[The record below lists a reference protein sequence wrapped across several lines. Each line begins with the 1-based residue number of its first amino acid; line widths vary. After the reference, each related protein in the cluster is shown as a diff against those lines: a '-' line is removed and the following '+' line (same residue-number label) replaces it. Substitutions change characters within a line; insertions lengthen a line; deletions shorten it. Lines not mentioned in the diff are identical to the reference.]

1 MLVSLGCR
9 NKVSQHSLGSL
20 NNRNLFL
27 TVLEAESPN
36 SRCQQ
41 GWFLLKPLSLAFKWL
56 SSPCVPHGFASV
68 CVCVL
73 MFFKNSNHSGL
84 EPTLYVSLFN
94 AITSIT
100 TLPPNKVILWGLGL
114 QQLLGEHSSTHNP
127 SHSLVLF
134 WLAPLWPS

>member
-1 MLVSLGCR
+1 MEPSLVFS
-9 NKVSQHSLGSL
+9 
-20 NNRNLFL
+20 
-27 TVLEAESPN
+27 T
-36 SRCQQ
+36 
-41 GWFLLKPLSLAFKWL
+41 L
-56 SSPCVPHGFASV
+56 SSLPLRLTCSQCASPHFPFYKDTS
-68 CVCVL
+68 
-73 MFFKNSNHSGL
+73 HIGL

-134 WLAPLWPS
+134 WLAPL